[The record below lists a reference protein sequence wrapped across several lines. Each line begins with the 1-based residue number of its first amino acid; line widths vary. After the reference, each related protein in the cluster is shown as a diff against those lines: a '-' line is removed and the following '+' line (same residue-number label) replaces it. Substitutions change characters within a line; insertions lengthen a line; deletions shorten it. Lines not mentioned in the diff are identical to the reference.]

1 MPADGWLGTDVRTA
15 ALCLYAPVED
25 SSENT
30 KFVHAGVC
38 PNKRLKNH
46 IQDYLMKNSSLFFV
60 TIRTAALRSANSV
73 GYGKKKKK
81 SRTLPYTPPE
91 AALYWPNT
99 VRVRSD
105 SVSSSSLYLGLCW
118 RVCSLQ
124 VGRFHPFL
132 IFLKNFLLSHLFR
145 MNKPTACCSSTYHRG
160 D

>member
-38 PNKRLKNH
+38 PNKHLKNH

-73 GYGKKKKK
+73 GYGKKKKNQER
-81 SRTLPYTPPE
+81 SPTHPPPE

-99 VRVRSD
+99 QTHSESTTRQRFLQLPLPRALLACLLPAGGTIP
-105 SVSSSSLYLGLCW
+105 SVSHFLEEFPIISL
-118 RVCSLQ
+118 V
-124 VGRFHPFL
+124 P
-132 IFLKNFLLSHLFR
+132 NE
-145 MNKPTACCSSTYHRG
+145 
-160 D
+160 

>member
-1 MPADGWLGTDVRTA
+1 MRTA
-15 ALCLYAPVED
+15 ALRLYAPVED

-30 KFVHAGVC
+30 KFVHAGVR

-60 TIRTAALRSANSV
+60 TIRSAALRSANSV
-73 GYGKKKKK
+73 GYGKKKKER
-81 SRTLPYTPPE
+81 SPTPPPPKQ
-91 AALYWPNT
+91 LYTDPT
-99 VRVRSD
+99 HKHTARVRPD
-105 SVSSSSLYLGLCW
+105 SISSSSLYLGLCW